1 MTTPTLP
8 YVADQDIAGLVGS
21 AAADKGKAY
30 ARQGAVTS
38 MQWDA
43 PEGAGEATSAPSA
56 TLTGSVQ
63 GNDPLPYETYVLLV
77 PGRPASSPEA
87 LESWRPLRGGCTC
100 PVRND
105 CKHAAALLYAATEE
119 AMRRHLRHQALR
131 AVPGGTAGQDAA
143 PPVQGWGQV
152 HRYTEADVWD
162 GEDGGGPWGEGAERE
177 DWRSVLGELTG
188 ENLSLGSDEPVGIG
202 VELMAEPQNQM
213 RRRWGAHAASVA
225 DVRSGAALQVHLR
238 PMRRGSRD
246 NWIKGGL
253 TWKKFQY
260 GGLRHQLREDHVE
273 LLGQFYRLFLAERP
287 QGMFGNDET
296 LRLDQLSGPPAWQLL
311 TRARELG
318 VEFVGQGVVGEVV
331 LAGPASVRLD
341 VRGESDL
348 AVVPVVESGGTPV
361 PGARAAGTGGFIA
374 VDVPDDAPQ
383 WGAPVRLTLVPAER
397 TLPRP
402 VLDLLK
408 QDEPLQIPAG
418 ETEEF
423 FYDVYPRLSRMMP
436 VASTDG
442 SVEFPK
448 VPAPE
453 LQLRVRY
460 GKDHRASLDWSW
472 LYWGPRRELPL
483 ESRRSRS
490 RGGWSPTGYSGRA
503 RNPEADRDLE
513 HEDAV
518 LDAVGEHWPVA
529 GAGGVQHLAGMETA
543 RFVENV
549 LPVLQGLEHVS
560 VTEHG
565 SRPDY
570 RELTDDPLVRIT
582 QVESGRK
589 KDNDWYDLGF
599 EITIGGELFPF
610 TEVFTALAEGQKA
623 LMLKDGT
630 WFRLD
635 HPSFQ
640 KLRDLINEAEVMGD
654 WSAERPRISRYDV
667 ALWEEFE
674 DLAHESVAARA
685 WQETVGALKDLAEIP
700 TPEVPEG
707 LDARL
712 RPYQLEGF
720 AWLSFLYDHGLG
732 GILADDMGLGKTVQT
747 LALIAR
753 ARERGA
759 HGPGANPGDHPGQH
773 PAEPLAEQRPPDHGE
788 PVPPPPVAPPFL
800 VVAPSSVLSVWKEE
814 AERFVP
820 GLDLRVLDTTA
831 AKRGTTVAEEVAGA
845 DVVVTSYTL
854 LRLDSGQYTALDW
867 DGLVLDEAQFVKNR
881 TAKAHQA
888 ARDVRAPFRLA
899 ITGTPM
905 ENSLSDLWALL
916 SLTATGL
923 FPSHT
928 VFRQEYTKPIETPD
942 PSDDGARFAAERMA
956 RLRRRIRPF
965 MLRRTKELVASDL
978 PPKQEQVSHVELV
991 PKHRRLYDQVL
1002 QRERKKVLGLLQNM
1016 DENRFVIFRSLTL
1029 LRMLALDPA
1038 IVDEEYASVPSSKME
1053 QLMENL
1059 EEIVAEG
1066 HRVIIFSQFTSFLSR
1081 VGDRLA
1087 DRGVAFAY
1095 LDGSTRNRSEVISQ
1109 FKKGTAPAF
1118 LISLKAGGFGL
1129 TLTEADYVFLLDPWW
1144 NPATEAQAVD
1154 RAHRIGQERTVMVY
1168 RMVAEGTI
1176 EEKVL
1181 ALQQRKA
1188 ALFSSLTDGDTAFS
1202 STITADDVRELFAP
1216 DRG

>member
-1 MTTPTLP
+1 DVP
-8 YVADQDIAGLVGS
+8 AQAGT
-21 AAADKGKAY
+21 DHP
-30 ARQGAVTS
+30 GA
-38 MQWDA
+38 
-43 PEGAGEATSAPSA
+43 
-56 TLTGSVQ
+56 LTGSVQ
-63 GNDPLPYETYVLLV
+63 GTEPLPYETYVLLV
-77 PGRPASSPEA
+77 PGRPASSPA
-87 LESWRPLRGGCTC
+87 TPDPWRPVRGGCTC
-100 PVRND
+100 PVRHD
-105 CKHAAALLYAATEE
+105 CKHVAALLYAATTE
-119 AMRRHLRHQALR
+119 AIRRHLHPGAAGGSSTAGAPQGT
-131 AVPGGTAGQDAA
+131 AVPQAASPAGGAA
-143 PPVQGWGQV
+143 QGWGQV
-152 HRYTEADVWD
+152 HRYTESAGDPSD
-162 GEDGGGPWGEGAERE
+162 GQGPWGEAPGRE
-177 DWRSVLGELTG
+177 DWRSVLGGLTG
-188 ENLSLGSDEPVGIG
+188 ESLTLGSDEPVGIG
-202 VELMAEPQNQM
+202 VELLAEPQDRM
-213 RRRWGAHAASVA
+213 RRRWGAHAATVA
-225 DVRSGAALQVHLR
+225 DVQSGTGLQVHLR
-238 PMRRGSRD
+238 PMRRGTRG

-260 GGLRHQLREDHVE
+260 GGLRHQLREDHVD

-287 QGMFGNDET
+287 QGMFGTDET

-311 TRARELG
+311 TRARDLG
-318 VEFVGQGVVGEVV
+318 IEFVGQGIVGEVD
-331 LAGPASVRLD
+331 LAAPASVRLD
-341 VRGESDL
+341 VSGQPDL
-348 AVVPVVESGGTPV
+348 AVTPVVESAGAVV
-361 PGARAAGTGGFIA
+361 PGARAAGSGGFIA
-374 VDVPDDAPQ
+374 ATVDGDAPR
-383 WGAPVRLTLVPAER
+383 WDAPVRLTLVPAEH

-402 VLDLLK
+402 VLDLLQ
-408 QDEPLQIPAG
+408 QDEPLRIPAA
-418 ETEEF
+418 ETDEF

-436 VASTDG
+436 VDSTDG
-442 SVEFPK
+442 SVEFPE

-453 LQLRVRY
+453 LQLHVRY
-460 GKDHRASLDWSW
+460 GTSHRASLEWSW

-483 ESRRSRS
+483 ELRRARS

-503 RNPEADRDLE
+503 REPEAEREIE

-518 LDAVGEHWPVA
+518 LDAVGEHWSLA
-529 GAGGVQHLAGMETA
+529 GAARGQHLAGMETA
-543 RFVENV
+543 RFVEQV
-549 LPVLQGLEHVS
+549 LPVLRSLDHVS
-560 VTEHG
+560 VTEQG
-565 SRPDY
+565 DRPDY
-570 RELTDDPLVRIT
+570 RELTEDPLVRIT
-582 QVESGRK
+582 QVEPGRK
-589 KDNDWYDLGF
+589 NDNDWYDLGF
-599 EITIGGELFPF
+599 EITVGGEQFPF

-640 KLRDLINEAEVMGD
+640 KLRDLITEAEVMGD
-654 WSAERPRISRYDV
+654 WSSERPRISRYDV

-674 DLAHESVAARA
+674 DLADESVAARA
-685 WQETVGALKDLAEIP
+685 WQDTVGTLKDLREIP
-700 TPEVPEG
+700 TPAVPEG

-747 LALIAR
+747 LALITR

-759 HGPGANPGDHPGQH
+759 G
-773 PAEPLAEQRPPDHGE
+773 
-788 PVPPPPVAPPFL
+788 APPFL
-800 VVAPSSVLSVWKEE
+800 VVAPSSVLSVWEEE
-814 AERFVP
+814 AGRFAP
-820 GLDLRVLDTTA
+820 DLDLRVLDTTA

-854 LRLDSGQYTALDW
+854 LRLDSGQYTGLDW

-881 TAKAHQA
+881 SAKAHQA
-888 ARDVRAPFRLA
+888 AKDLRAPFRLA

-923 FPSHT
+923 FPSPT
-928 VFRQEYTKPIETPD
+928 VFRQEYIKPIESPD
-942 PSDDGARFAAERMA
+942 PSDDGARFAADRMA

-978 PPKQEQVSHVELV
+978 PPKQEQISHVELV

-1002 QRERKKVLGLLQNM
+1002 QRERKKVLGLLQNL

-1038 IVDEEYASVPSSKME
+1038 IVDEEYAAVPSSKME
-1053 QLMENL
+1053 HLMENL

-1087 DRGVAFAY
+1087 QRGVEYAY
-1095 LDGSTRNRSEVISQ
+1095 LDGSTRNRSEVIAQ
-1109 FKKGTAPAF
+1109 FKQGSAPAF

-1168 RMVAEGTI
+1168 RMVAEKTI

-1216 DRG
+1216 DQG

>member
-1 MTTPTLP
+1 MTASTLP
-8 YVADQDIAGLVGS
+8 YVADQDITALVGS
-21 AAADKGKAY
+21 AASGKGKVY

-43 PEGAGEATSAPSA
+43 PEQASAGTPATPA
-56 TLTGSVQ
+56 TLTASVQ

-119 AMRRHLRHQALR
+119 AMRRHLRPQA
-131 AVPGGTAGQDAA
+131 AHAGPGGVAGPEDV

-152 HRYTEADVWD
+152 HRYTGADAW
-162 GEDGGGPWGEGAERE
+162 GGDAGAAWGEAAERE

-188 ENLSLGSDEPVGIG
+188 ENLSIGSDEPVGIG
-202 VELMAEPQNQM
+202 VELLAEPQNQM
-213 RRRWGAHAASVA
+213 RRRWGAHAASVS
-225 DVRSGAALQVHLR
+225 DVQSGAALQVHLR

-318 VEFVGQGVVGEVV
+318 IEFVGQGVVGEVV
-331 LAGPASVRLD
+331 LAEPAGVRLD

-374 VDVPDDAPQ
+374 VDVLDDAPQ
-383 WGAPVRLTLVPAER
+383 WGSPVRLTLVPAER

-402 VLDLLK
+402 VLDLLT

-436 VASTDG
+436 VDSTDG
-442 SVEFPK
+442 SVEFPD

-453 LQLRVRY
+453 LQLHVRY

-483 ESRRSRS
+483 EPRRARS

-503 RNPEADRDLE
+503 RNPEAERDIE

-518 LDAVGEHWPVA
+518 QDAVGERWPLA

-543 RFVENV
+543 RFVEHV

-560 VTEHG
+560 VTEQG
-565 SRPDY
+565 ARPDY

-582 QVESGRK
+582 QVEPGRK

-599 EITIGGELFPF
+599 EITVGGELFPF

-654 WSAERPRISRYDV
+654 WSSERPRISRYDV
-667 ALWEEFE
+667 GLWEEFE
-674 DLAHESVAARA
+674 DLAHESVAALA
-685 WQETVGALKDLAEIP
+685 WQETVGALKDLSEIP
-700 TPEVPEG
+700 TPAVPDG

-720 AWLSFLYDHGLG
+720 AWLAFLYDHGLG

-747 LALIAR
+747 LALIVR
-753 ARERGA
+753 ARERSA
-759 HGPGANPGDHPGQH
+759 RGPGVST
-773 PAEPLAEQRPPDHGE
+773 AEEQDQATAEQHAQIHAE
-788 PVPPPPVAPPFL
+788 PVPPPLVAPPFL

-814 AERFVP
+814 AERFAP
-820 GLDLRVLDTTA
+820 DLDLRVLDTTA
-831 AKRGTTVAEEVAGA
+831 AKRGTAVAEEVAGA

-854 LRLDSGQYTALDW
+854 LRLDSEQYTALDW

-881 TAKAHQA
+881 SAKAHQA
-888 ARDVRAPFRLA
+888 AKEVRARFRLA

-905 ENSLSDLWALL
+905 ENSLSDLWSLL
-916 SLTATGL
+916 SLTASGL

-942 PSDDGARFAAERMA
+942 PSEDGARFAADRMV

-1016 DENRFVIFRSLTL
+1016 EENRFVIFRSLTL

-1053 QLMENL
+1053 HLMENL

-1087 DRGVAFAY
+1087 ERGVAYAY
-1095 LDGSTRNRSEVISQ
+1095 LDGSTRNRSEVISR

-1181 ALQQRKA
+1181 TLQQRKA

-1216 DRG
+1216 DRD

>member
-1 MTTPTLP
+1 MTSSTLP
-8 YVADQDIAGLVGS
+8 YVADQDITALVGS
-21 AAADKGKAY
+21 PAAAKGKVY

-38 MQWDA
+38 MQWDVPA
-43 PEGAGEATSAPSA
+43 QAGTNSPA
-56 TLTGSVQ
+56 TLTSSVQ

-77 PGRPASSPEA
+77 PGRPASSPATPEP
-87 LESWRPLRGGCTC
+87 WRPLRGGCTC
-100 PVRND
+100 PVHND
-105 CKHAAALLYAATEE
+105 CKHAAALLYAATTE
-119 AMRRHLRHQALR
+119 AIRQHLHPQAAR
-131 AVPGGTAGQDAA
+131 TVPGGIADPEAAA
-143 PPVQGWGQV
+143 PVRGWGEV
-152 HRYTEADVWD
+152 HRYTDGAD
-162 GEDGGGPWGEGAERE
+162 PWGEAPERE

-188 ENLSLGSDEPVGIG
+188 ENLSIGSDEPVGIG
-202 VELMAEPQNQM
+202 VELLAEPQNQM

-225 DVRSGAALQVHLR
+225 DVRDGAALQVHLR

-331 LAGPASVRLD
+331 LAEPASVRLD

-348 AVVPVVESGGTPV
+348 AVVPVVESAGTAV

-383 WGAPVRLTLVPAER
+383 WGAPVRLTLVPAEH

-436 VASTDG
+436 VDSTDG
-442 SVEFPK
+442 SVEFPD

-453 LQLRVRY
+453 LQLHVRY

-483 ESRRSRS
+483 EARRSRS

-503 RNPEADRDLE
+503 RNPEADRDIE

-518 LDAVGEHWPVA
+518 LDALGEHWPLT

-543 RFVENV
+543 RFVEHV
-549 LPVLQGLEHVS
+549 LPALRGLEHVS
-560 VTEHG
+560 VTEQG
-565 SRPDY
+565 ARPDY
-570 RELTDDPLVRIT
+570 RELTEDPLVRIT

-589 KDNDWYDLGF
+589 NDNDWYDLGF

-610 TEVFTALAEGQKA
+610 TEVFRALAEGQKA

-630 WFRLD
+630 WFRLE

-654 WSAERPRISRYDV
+654 WSSERPRISRYDV
-667 ALWEEFE
+667 GLWEEFE

-685 WQETVGALKDLAEIP
+685 WQDTVGALKDLAEIP
-700 TPEVPEG
+700 TPAVPEG

-712 RPYQLEGF
+712 RPYQLEGY
-720 AWLSFLYDHGLG
+720 AWLSFLYDHRLG

-747 LALIAR
+747 LALIVR
-753 ARERGA
+753 ARERSA
-759 HGPGANPGDHPGQH
+759 PGPGEHIADAAAEQSAQAQGE
-773 PAEPLAEQRPPDHGE
+773 PAPPLA
-788 PVPPPPVAPPFL
+788 APPFL
-800 VVAPSSVLSVWKEE
+800 VVAPSSVLSVWAEE
-814 AERFVP
+814 AGRFAP
-820 GLDLRVLDTTA
+820 DLDLRVLDTTS
-831 AKRGTTVAEEVAGA
+831 AKRGTPLAEEVAGA

-854 LRLDSGQYTALDW
+854 LRLDSEQYTALDW

-881 TAKAHQA
+881 SAKAHQA
-888 ARDVRAPFRLA
+888 AQKIRAPFRLA

-905 ENSLSDLWALL
+905 ENSLSDLWSLL

-928 VFRQEYTKPIETPD
+928 VFRQEYTKPIESPD
-942 PSDDGARFAAERMA
+942 PSEDGARFAAERMA

-965 MLRRTKELVASDL
+965 MLRRTKEVVASDL
-978 PPKQEQVSHVELV
+978 PPKQEQVTHVELV

-1053 QLMENL
+1053 HLMENL

-1087 DRGVAFAY
+1087 ERGVAFAY
-1095 LDGSTRNRSEVISQ
+1095 LDGSTRNRSQVITQ
-1109 FKKGTAPAF
+1109 FKQGTAPAF

-1168 RMVAEGTI
+1168 RMVAERTI

-1181 ALQQRKA
+1181 TLQQRKA

-1216 DRG
+1216 DRD

>member
-1 MTTPTLP
+1 MTASTLP
-8 YVADQDIAGLVGS
+8 YVADQDIAALVGS
-21 AAADKGKAY
+21 AAAGKGKAY
-30 ARQGAVTS
+30 ARQGAVS
-38 MQWDA
+38 ALQWDVPA
-43 PEGAGEATSAPSA
+43 QAGANSPA
-56 TLTGSVQ
+56 TLTASVQ

-77 PGRPASSPEA
+77 PGRPTSSPDA
-87 LESWRPLRGGCTC
+87 LEAWRPLRGGCTC

-119 AMRRHLRHQALR
+119 AMRRHWRPQVAR
-131 AVPGGTAGQDAA
+131 AVPEGMPDPDAA
-143 PPVQGWGQV
+143 PPVQGWGEV
-152 HRYTEADVWD
+152 HRYTEAVV
-162 GEDGGGPWGEGAERE
+162 PWGEDPEQGGAWGEAPERE
-177 DWRSVLGELTG
+177 DWRSVLGGLTG
-188 ENLSLGSDEPVGIG
+188 ENLSIGSDEPVGIG
-202 VELMAEPQNQM
+202 VELLAEPQNQM

-225 DVRSGAALQVHLR
+225 DVQSGAALQVHLR
-238 PMRRGSRD
+238 PMRRGSRG

-260 GGLRHQLREDHVE
+260 GGLRHQLREDQVE

-311 TRARELG
+311 TRARQLG
-318 VEFVGQGVVGEVV
+318 IEFVGQGVVGEVV
-331 LAGPASVRLD
+331 LAEPASVRLD

-374 VDVPDDAPQ
+374 ADVPDDAPQ
-383 WGAPVRLTLVPAER
+383 WGAQVRLTLVPAQH

-436 VASTDG
+436 VDSTDG
-442 SVEFPK
+442 SVEFPE

-453 LQLRVRY
+453 LQLHVRY

-483 ESRRSRS
+483 EARRSRS

-503 RNPEADRDLE
+503 RNPEADRDIE

-518 LDAVGEHWPVA
+518 LDRVGEHWSLG
-529 GAGGVQHLAGMETA
+529 GARGGQHLAGMETA
-543 RFVENV
+543 RFVEHV

-565 SRPDY
+565 TRPDY

-582 QVESGRK
+582 QVEPGRK
-589 KDNDWYDLGF
+589 NDNDWYDLGF
-599 EITIGGELFPF
+599 EITVGGELFPF

-640 KLRDLINEAEVMGD
+640 KLRDLISEAEVMGD
-654 WSAERPRISRYDV
+654 WSSERPRISRYDV
-667 ALWEEFE
+667 GLWEEFE
-674 DLAHESVAARA
+674 DLAHESVAVRA
-685 WQETVGALKDLAEIP
+685 WQETVGALKDLREIP
-700 TPEVPEG
+700 TPAVPGG

-712 RPYQLEGF
+712 RPYQLEGY

-747 LALIAR
+747 LALIVR
-753 ARERGA
+753 ARELSA
-759 HGPGANPGDHPGQH
+759 PGPGEHITDAMAAQH
-773 PAEPLAEQRPPDHGE
+773 AQAQGE
-788 PVPPPPVAPPFL
+788 SAPPPPVTPPFL

-814 AERFVP
+814 AERFAP
-820 GLDLRVLDTTA
+820 DLDLRVLDTTA
-831 AKRGTTVAEEVAGA
+831 AKRGTSVAEEVAGA
-845 DVVVTSYTL
+845 DIVVTSYTL
-854 LRLDSGQYTALDW
+854 LRLDSEQYTALDW

-881 TAKAHQA
+881 SAKAHQA
-888 ARDVRAPFRLA
+888 AREIRAPFRLA

-916 SLTATGL
+916 SLTASGL

-928 VFRQEYTKPIETPD
+928 VFRQEYTKPIESPD
-942 PSDDGARFAAERMA
+942 PSEDGARFAAERMA

-978 PPKQEQVSHVELV
+978 PPKQEQVTHVELV

-1087 DRGVAFAY
+1087 EHGVAYAY
-1095 LDGSTRNRSEVISQ
+1095 LDGSTRNRAEVITG
-1109 FKKGTAPAF
+1109 FKQGTAPAF
-1118 LISLKAGGFGL
+1118 LVSLKAGGFGL

-1188 ALFSSLTDGDTAFS
+1188 ALFSSLTDGDTAFA

-1216 DRG
+1216 DRD